1 MIEVK
6 NFILQMFSGAIFRYG
21 ILFNNFN
28 FDQIRFYNNI
38 FYLFNI
44 HCTREEYQS
53 ILTYLV
59 PTDNIRWSS
68 IFGIMENAK
77 KMLKIEDYSISQNSL
92 EQVVLCFV
100 KEQKDTFLSEE
111 PIN

>member
-1 MIEVK
+1 
-6 NFILQMFSGAIFRYG
+6 MFDLKSLNCLGKSKQIF
-21 ILFNNFN
+21 LF
-28 FDQIRFYNNI
+28 
-38 FYLFNI
+38 LVVLL
-44 HCTREEYQS
+44 HREEYQG

-92 EQVVLCFV
+92 EQVVLMFV
-100 KEQKDTFLSEE
+100 KEQKDQNTILTEE
-111 PIN
+111 SIN

>member
-1 MIEVK
+1 MQFQRLNVFELIEFCVTK
-6 NFILQMFSGAIFRYG
+6 NHYFLS
-21 ILFNNFN
+21 LFCN
-28 FDQIRFYNNI
+28 
-38 FYLFNI
+38 
-44 HCTREEYQS
+44 REEYQG

-92 EQVVLCFV
+92 EQVVLMFV
-100 KEQKDTFLSEE
+100 KDQKDQNTFLSEE
-111 PIN
+111 SIN